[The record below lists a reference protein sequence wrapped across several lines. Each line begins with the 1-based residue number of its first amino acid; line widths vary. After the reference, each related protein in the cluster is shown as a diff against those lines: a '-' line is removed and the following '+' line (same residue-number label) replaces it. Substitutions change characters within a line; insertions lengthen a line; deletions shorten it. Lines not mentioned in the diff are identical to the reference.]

1 MSKHDFTEFSH
12 KILVAGKN
20 ALISRNFSD
29 STRSLYMKKLAI
41 VMREQAENQDQPD
54 NANNDSQNGH
64 TEVNGKSDA
73 NGSHENETEN
83 EKVLDK
89 SLGEYSAD
97 EEINSDDEQ
106 PAVVVKQSTR
116 ASVTPKKTTSTK
128 KSPLQSLGASI
139 RQRFSAA
146 CK

>member
-1 MSKHDFTEFSH
+1 
-12 KILVAGKN
+12 
-20 ALISRNFSD
+20 
-29 STRSLYMKKLAI
+29 
-41 VMREQAENQDQPD
+41 MREQANNDENQDQPD

-64 TEVNGKSDA
+64 TEVNGKSDS
-73 NGSHENETEN
+73 NGSHEETEN